1 MFENSQLWKVLYN
14 GKENPCQAFSHIKP
28 KTTRAPVF
36 TSVGPG

>member
-14 GKENPCQAFSHIKP
+14 GKEKPCQAFSHIKP